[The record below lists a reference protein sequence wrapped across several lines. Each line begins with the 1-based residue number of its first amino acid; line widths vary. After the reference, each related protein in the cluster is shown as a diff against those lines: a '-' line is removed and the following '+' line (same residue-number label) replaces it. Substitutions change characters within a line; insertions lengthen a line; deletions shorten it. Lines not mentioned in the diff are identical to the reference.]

1 MDQRDT
7 GRAARTRRWRI
18 EARPADENAGGKRF
32 RVSRSPWAAYLAS
45 VIVLAA
51 SACKNQSPR
60 VDGGKP
66 DARPV
71 RVGWAGCARVR
82 TGPLCELERDRT
94 LTLWIAQSDWQR
106 RPWAVATDKGP
117 VAPRLETGID
127 GGTRLTIR
135 VPAGAHV
142 VQLRAQDEPPRW
154 SLAVADETAPAADAG
169 AGQEEIARLIALGR
183 TGKYADALVGLTRF
197 RETAAP
203 ADRGPAD
210 AAIGRMALGLGDVD
224 RAEPAFRA
232 SIAAAKVE
240 QRVSDVVR
248 DGEALL
254 WAYVVRQQRYAD
266 ARRLLAETTP
276 YAEQYPEG
284 QVWLDGEAGLLAAD
298 TADVRTALDRYHAAQ
313 VGARRLG
320 LSRLEQSAADEVAR
334 VLTHVG
340 RADEAA
346 AIQKALPPPA
356 DPCARATRAL
366 NLSDS
371 LMALAAQRSST
382 APGQNAEVTAAL
394 AAAQAATDAC
404 PDADRRLLA
413 LINAAAWAIEVGD
426 DQRAASLVQRLR
438 ETPPPQDL
446 LRSCWRADV
455 IGRWLLHQGQPAAAL
470 ATFEAEL
477 PAARGRGLLDET
489 FRAQVGAGRALLA
502 LGRRRAAVSR
512 LQTARHLLVE
522 MLRGIPIGEGRG
534 SFLGGHDVVV
544 RTLVQALV
552 DGGAAAQAME
562 VARWSR
568 SVELAHAARVDRL
581 ANLSPVAHRRWD
593 AALER
598 YQHIRRDI
606 EREAGEDWKLPRAA
620 LARSRTEREARA
632 QQARTALDDAYRLLT
647 EGTDETPD
655 GRAERALASELAA
668 PGSGEL
674 FLAFFPGVDGWFALA
689 ATARGATARAVPS
702 DAFASTA
709 AAARALAPFGDELSR
724 ARRLRLFPYGAAD
737 RVSWQAVPWNGR
749 PLLASFEVEY
759 GLDVGSRAVR
769 SGASVGGHAGAT
781 ALVVSN
787 PTGDLPAAALEA
799 QAVTGA
805 LEGWNVVRLDGL
817 AATRDAM
824 LAALPGAR
832 LLHYAGHARAG
843 ATGPLSSALVLNG
856 EGRIELGDLLAAPAV
871 PELVI
876 LSACEAAGVETR
888 QPSLMG
894 LAQAFVAAGAAA
906 ALAPTRPVGD
916 ADARAFT
923 AAFYEALGRTLDP
936 RPDTAPDQA
945 VARMRTALR
954 TAATALRSRGSG
966 AVRREDEFTGGSWDS
981 FRLLVP

>member
-1 MDQRDT
+1 M
-7 GRAARTRRWRI
+7 
-18 EARPADENAGGKRF
+18 
-32 RVSRSPWAAYLAS
+32 
-45 VIVLAA
+45 IVLAA
-51 SACKNQSPR
+51 PGCKKQSPR
-60 VDGGKP
+60 ADGGRAP
-66 DARPV
+66 AQPV
-71 RVGWAGCARVR
+71 RVGWAGCGRVR
-82 TGPLCELERDRT
+82 TGPLCELDGDRR
-94 LTLWIAQSDWQR
+94 LTLWLSARDWQQR
-106 RPWAVATDKGP
+106 QRTWAVTTDQGP
-117 VAPRLETGID
+117 LAPRIETGID
-127 GGTRLTIR
+127 GGTRLTIE
-135 VPAGAHV
+135 VPRGAQA
-142 VQLRAQDEPPRW
+142 VQLRAEGEPPRW
-154 SLAVADETAPAADAG
+154 SLAVADGTVPDGEAG
-169 AGQEEIARLIALGR
+169 AGQREIARLVALGR
-183 TGKYADALVGLTRF
+183 TGKYADALIGLTHF
-197 RETAAP
+197 RDTAAP

-232 SIAAAKVE
+232 SIAAAKVD

-266 ARRLLAETTP
+266 ARKLLEETKP

-334 VLTHVG
+334 VLTRVG

-371 LMALAAQRSST
+371 LMALAEQRSAA
-382 APGQNAEVTAAL
+382 APGSNAEATAAL

-413 LINAAAWAIEVGD
+413 TVNAAAWAIDVGD
-426 DQRAASLVQRLR
+426 EQRAAPLVERLR
-438 ETPPPQDL
+438 ATPPPQDL
-446 LRSCWRADV
+446 LRSCLRADV
-455 IGRWLLHQGQPAAAL
+455 IGRWLLGRGKPAAAL

-489 FRAQVGAGRALLA
+489 FRAEVGAGRALLA
-502 LGRRRAAVSR
+502 LRRRRAAVAR
-512 LQTARHLLVE
+512 LQGARQLLEE

-534 SFLGGHDVVV
+534 SFLGAHDSGV
-544 RTLVQALV
+544 RMLVQALV
-552 DGGAAAQAME
+552 DGGAAAQAMD

-568 SVELAHAARVDRL
+568 SVELAYAARADRL

-606 EREAGEDWKLPRAA
+606 EREAEQDWKLPRTA
-620 LARSRTEREARA
+620 LARLRSEREARA
-632 QQARTALDDAYRLLT
+632 QQARAALDDAYRLLADGSG
-647 EGTDETPD
+647 ESPD
-655 GRAERALASELAA
+655 GVPDGPAAGRLAA
-668 PGSGEL
+668 PGPGEL
-674 FLAFFPGVDGWFALA
+674 FVAFFPGVGGWFAL
-689 ATARGATARAVPS
+689 GATSRTVVAHAVPA

-709 AAARALAPFGDELSR
+709 AAAGVLASFGPQLAGAQR
-724 ARRLRLFPYGAAD
+724 VRLFPYGAAD
-737 RVSWQAVPWNGR
+737 GVSWQAVPWNGR

-759 GLDVGSRAVR
+759 GMDVGQRTTRASAPLAV
-769 SGASVGGHAGAT
+769 SAGASPT
-781 ALVVSN
+781 ALVISN

-799 QAVTGA
+799 QAVAKA
-805 LEGWNVVRLDGL
+805 LAGWNVIRLDGP
-817 AATRDAM
+817 AATRDAT
-824 LAALPGAR
+824 LAALPSAR
-832 LLHYAGHARAG
+832 LLHYAGHALPGVAG
-843 ATGPLSSALVLNG
+843 ALSSALLLSA

-876 LSACEAAGVETR
+876 LSACEAAGAETR

-923 AAFYEALGRTLDP
+923 TAFYDTLGLRA
-936 RPDTAPDQA
+936 DTSPDQA
-945 VARMRTALR
+945 VARMRAALR
-954 TAATALRSRGSG
+954 TAATTLLGQGSAASG
-966 AVRREDEFTGGSWDS
+966 AGGSAARAAHESMPGSWDS

>member
-1 MDQRDT
+1 M
-7 GRAARTRRWRI
+7 
-18 EARPADENAGGKRF
+18 
-32 RVSRSPWAAYLAS
+32 
-45 VIVLAA
+45 
-51 SACKNQSPR
+51 
-60 VDGGKP
+60 DGGAP
-66 DARPV
+66 SAEPV
-71 RVGWAGCARVR
+71 RVGWAGCKRVR
-82 TGPLCELERDRT
+82 TGPRCELDRDRT
-94 LTLWIAQSDWQR
+94 LTLWISERDWQR
-106 RPWAVATDKGP
+106 RTWAVASDSAP
-117 VAPRLETGID
+117 LAPRIETGID
-127 GGTRLTIR
+127 GGTRLTVP
-135 VPAGAHV
+135 VPAGARA
-142 VQLRAQDEPPRW
+142 VQLRADTGPPRW
-154 SLAVADETAPAADAG
+154 SLDLAGGTADASV
-169 AGQEEIARLIALGR
+169 GQEEIARLVALGR

-197 RETAAP
+197 RETAGP

-266 ARRLLAETTP
+266 ARKLLEETKP
-276 YAEQYPEG
+276 YADQYPEG

-334 VLTHVG
+334 VLTRVG
-340 RADEAA
+340 RAEEAA
-346 AIQKALPPPA
+346 TIQKALPPPA
-356 DPCARATRAL
+356 DSCARATRAL

-371 LMALAAQRSST
+371 LMALAAQRSS
-382 APGQNAEVTAAL
+382 PGAGANAEVAAAL
-394 AAAQAATDAC
+394 AAAQTATDAC

-413 LINAAAWAIEVGD
+413 TVNAAGWAIEVGD
-426 DQRAASLVQRLR
+426 DARAAPLVERLR
-438 ETPPPQDL
+438 ATPPPQDL
-446 LRSCWRADV
+446 LRSCLRADV
-455 IGRWLLHQGQPAAAL
+455 IGRWLLRRGEPAAAL
-470 ATFEAEL
+470 ATFEAQL

-489 FRAQVGAGRALLA
+489 FRAEVGAGRALLA

-512 LQTARHLLVE
+512 LQAARRLLEE

-534 SFLGGHDVVV
+534 SFLDGHDAGV

-552 DGGAAAQAME
+552 DGGAAGQAMD

-606 EREAGEDWKLPRAA
+606 EREAEEDWKQPRAA
-620 LARSRTEREARA
+620 LARLRTEREARA
-632 QQARTALDDAYRLLT
+632 QQARAALDDAYRLLAD
-647 EGTDETPD
+647 GSDGTPD
-655 GRAERALASELAA
+655 RPLAGKLAA
-668 PGSGEL
+668 PGPGDL
-674 FLAFFPGVDGWFALA
+674 FVAFFPGMDGWFVLA
-689 ATARGATARAVPS
+689 ATSDTVVAHAVP
-702 DAFASTA
+702 AAVFASTSA
-709 AAARALAPFGDELSR
+709 AAQALAPLGPQLAQ

-737 RVSWQAVPWNGR
+737 RVSWQAVAWNGR

-759 GLDVGSRAVR
+759 GLDVGERTARPGAPAAVN
-769 SGASVGGHAGAT
+769 AGAPPT
-781 ALVVSN
+781 ALVISN
-787 PTGDLPAAALEA
+787 PTGDLPAAAREA
-799 QAVTGA
+799 QAVTSA
-805 LEGWNVVRLDGL
+805 LAGWNVVRLDGP

-824 LAALPGAR
+824 LAALPSAR
-832 LLHYAGHARAG
+832 LLHYAGHARSG
-843 ATGPLSSALVLNG
+843 FTGPLSSALVLSG

-876 LSACEAAGVETR
+876 LSACEAASVEAR

-906 ALAPTRPVGD
+906 ALAPTQPVGD

-923 AAFYEALGRTLDP
+923 AAFYDALGDTLEAHRGP
-936 RPDTAPDQA
+936 APDQA
-945 VARMRTALR
+945 VARMRAALR
-954 TAATALRSRGSG
+954 RAATTLLSRNG
-966 AVRREDEFTGGSWDS
+966 AGPGPAGTRRADEFTGGSWDS